1 MKTSNKLLLTGL
13 LALIASSF
21 ISMLVAKSNMTITE
35 SIPESSTPGE
45 MIIHEVSENLLSD
58 TLVLRD
64 DSKYI
69 LDPNSTS
76 FNVSLASNYKD
87 FYTFQDNGTAE
98 VRINNQ
104 EINNDITVH
113 LGIKGK
119 TRLHIIA
126 NDHSSLKSESEINLN
141 SLTLEADDNT
151 KVNLSLVVDSLSLNL
166 SDYTELYI
174 EGSTKQL
181 DIRGEDHVT
190 LLGKNLTTDMFFASL
205 EDNATIYLDK
215 AETISGTLE
224 NESKVF
230 TDKAWVTAFFKLYN
244 NAGVYNSGE

>member
-21 ISMLVAKSNMTITE
+21 ISMLVAKSNMTITT
-35 SIPESSTPGE
+35 SSPEDNAPGE
-45 MIIHEVSENLLSD
+45 MITHNVSEVLLSD

-64 DSKYI
+64 NTKYI
-69 LDPNSTS
+69 LDPTTTG
-76 FNVSLASNYKD
+76 FDVIVASNYKD
-87 FYTFQDNGTAE
+87 YYTFEDTGVAE

-104 EINNDITVH
+104 EIESDVTVTF
-113 LGIKGK
+113 GVKGK
-119 TRLHIIA
+119 SNLHIIA
-126 NDHSSLKSESEINLN
+126 NDQSSLKTESKLELK

-151 KVNLSLVVDSLSLNL
+151 QLNLDLKVDSLSLNL

-174 EGSTKQL
+174 EGSTQQL
-181 DIRGEDHVT
+181 DIRGEDYVT
-190 LLGKNLTTDMFFASL
+190 LLGKKLTTDIFYASL
-205 EDNATIYLDK
+205 EDNVTIYLDK

-230 TDKAWVTAFFKLYN
+230 TNKAWESSYFKLYN
-244 NAGVYNSGE
+244 NAGVYNSRE